1 MMMVTLSL
9 EREIHFLPFR
19 KKYSLQ
25 QQICVQLIFSL
36 FPFLWKQWD
45 YSHLVLFYAL
55 IYIVIRF
62 FDTDLSL
69 LICFSEIEV

>member
-9 EREIHFLPFR
+9 ERETHFLPFQ

-25 QQICVQLIFSL
+25 QQNCVQLIFSL

-55 IYIVIRF
+55 IYIFIRF